1 MAAININY
9 VMLTYYSL
17 QFIDVPLYILYV
29 VIYIEIS
36 NSEVFNPKDQ
46 VPPQHSPT

>member
-17 QFIDVPLYILYV
+17 QFIDVP
-29 VIYIEIS
+29 IYIYCMWLYA
-36 NSEVFNPKDQ
+36 
-46 VPPQHSPT
+46 